1 MDFNYIATT
10 HRYREEDLVDEL
22 QTLFRDNEDVNAT
35 SNISHIDGLI
45 TGTTKDSINFVNFLR
60 HKLKDT
66 PWEIRYLLRF
76 IPIEKAI
83 ITNISE
89 IKNIAIELSKK
100 IPKDATFKILIEK
113 RHTNITKLDL
123 INNIA
128 PFVSQKVDLTEP
140 EWIILIEIIGKYSGI
155 SVIKSEMIFSSM
167 IEKRYYE

>member
-22 QTLFRDNEDVNAT
+22 QTLFRDNGDTNAT

-45 TGTTKDSINFVNFLR
+45 TGTTNDSINFVNFLR
-60 HKLKDT
+60 YKLKDT

-128 PFVSQKVDLTEP
+128 PLVSQKVDLTEP